1 MLHCT
6 IALSTTM
13 YVLINLR
20 SLFDAWGYYLLLQ
33 KASLLAIGYDATD
46 YSATT
51 ESDSDRTRIGDDDD
65 YSTQS
70 SADDWLAATSR
81 TYMCRIQLCWWGV
94 RMLHPQMIT
103 NDTRF
108 LWDSHSGGNC
118 VQPRIL
124 LGATDDM
131 VTPMAFDWTL
141 YARVTFKKHHIMTNQ
156 RFQCSHAGFR
166 QKYAP

>member
-94 RMLHPQMIT
+94 RILHPQMIT

-108 LWDSHSGGNC
+108 LWDPHSGGELCTTKDSFGSNWRHGDTNGIWLDIIC
-118 VQPRIL
+118 ASDFQE
-124 LGATDDM
+124 
-131 VTPMAFDWTL
+131 
-141 YARVTFKKHHIMTNQ
+141 NQ

-166 QKYAP
+166 QKHAP

>member
-65 YSTQS
+65 YSTQA
-70 SADDWLAATSR
+70 SADD
-81 TYMCRIQLCWWGV
+81 
-94 RMLHPQMIT
+94 
-103 NDTRF
+103 
-108 LWDSHSGGNC
+108 
-118 VQPRIL
+118 
-124 LGATDDM
+124 
-131 VTPMAFDWTL
+131 
-141 YARVTFKKHHIMTNQ
+141 
-156 RFQCSHAGFR
+156 
-166 QKYAP
+166 